1 MLKKMF
7 ANLFPGL
14 TAAGQLNAAGLDLTS
29 GGLTL
34 KAEPSGELSG
44 LLVDNR
50 EYLAGA
56 QQPFSAFDAATGEQ
70 ESFSGTFSRN
80 QRGELLFRGEAPK
93 LKLALETVYAPLP
106 GRNAFLVRTELRDL
120 TSGDRTVRLQYD
132 LALKAAQWRFGSNWD
147 RSPDGAIAC
156 HPGNSYSQIE
166 MLNGMP
172 VSQPPWLLADD
183 GSTGIMLAHSMMK
196 PRFFSYTMHCSKE
209 KEATLSWQV
218 PLGLSP
224 ATAKFP
230 GRAELEFLLGSFDG
244 RYSAR
249 GGMQAYY
256 DAFPEI
262 YRSRL
267 QDRGAWALWIPG
279 ETLNTAKKCGIAAQ
293 PARMG
298 SRLPQQSRTGG
309 EAVEGYAGR
318 RPEGPAV
325 FRTVGHLYAVPPKLD

>member
-1 MLKKMF
+1 
-7 ANLFPGL
+7 
-14 TAAGQLNAAGLDLTS
+14 
-29 GGLTL
+29 
-34 KAEPSGELSG
+34 
-44 LLVDNR
+44 
-50 EYLAGA
+50 
-56 QQPFSAFDAATGEQ
+56 
-70 ESFSGTFSRN
+70 
-80 QRGELLFRGEAPK
+80 
-93 LKLALETVYAPLP
+93 
-106 GRNAFLVRTELRDL
+106 
-120 TSGDRTVRLQYD
+120 
-132 LALKAAQWRFGSNWD
+132 
-147 RSPDGAIAC
+147 
-156 HPGNSYSQIE
+156 
-166 MLNGMP
+166 MP

-209 KEATLSWQV
+209 KEATLSWRV

-249 GGMQAYY
+249 GGMQTYY

-279 ETLNTAKKCGIAAQ
+279 ETLNTAKKCGMLLNQ
-293 PARMG
+293 REWDLG
-298 SRLPQQSRTGG
+298 LPQQSRTGG

-325 FRTVGHLYAVPPKLD
+325 FRTVGHLYAVPPKLVESEFHRPGSVQLPDGGGYRKDEGPVQGRMPETAHRRTASPAR